1 MPTNNVCIF
10 SFSVIASQTMSS
22 VVNTPL
28 LSSGSSQRDESGEVA
43 GVLSGVFIFILLL
56 VIILI
61 VIIVQKRR
69 EKFHMVPLG
78 LVSA

>member
-1 MPTNNVCIF
+1 
-10 SFSVIASQTMSS
+10 MSS

-43 GVLSGVFIFILLL
+43 GILSGVFIFILLL

-61 VIIVQKRR
+61 VVLLVIIVIKRR
-69 EKFHMVPLG
+69 EKFHMLPLG
-78 LVSA
+78 LVAA